1 MSMTIQVTMELL
13 SDAIFGS
20 GYSVPGGEDV
30 AVCRDERGYPYF
42 KGSTLKGLLRESL
55 ENLAAWTGQGTE
67 DADAMLGLSGW
78 DGTEETRRV
87 HFTALTLPEETGGG
101 RVTFVLT
108 GRADSLL
115 IRSGAP
121 LENGERRGAYT
132 PNLTENG
139 RPVLPGSSIKG
150 AVRARAEQIAA
161 ALGLSKGRTEALF
174 GRGAGAEDNGLPG
187 QVFFED
193 GVITQPQKKQISR
206 IRINRFT
213 GGVIRGGLFT
223 EEPLRCDLELRIS
236 APDAPADCG
245 LLLYALRDLGA
256 GLYNLGSGGA
266 IGRGY
271 VQVDRL
277 TATLSDGRR
286 ASLTFDRERR
296 CTAEDPEDIFKTWLG
311 ALEEERT

>member
-1 MSMTIQVTMELL
+1 M
-13 SDAIFGS
+13 
-20 GYSVPGGEDV
+20 
-30 AVCRDERGYPYF
+30 
-42 KGSTLKGLLRESL
+42 
-55 ENLAAWTGQGTE
+55 
-67 DADAMLGLSGW
+67 
-78 DGTEETRRV
+78 
-87 HFTALTLPEETGGG
+87 
-101 RVTFVLT
+101 
-108 GRADSLL
+108 
-115 IRSGAP
+115 
-121 LENGERRGAYT
+121 
-132 PNLTENG
+132 
-139 RPVLPGSSIKG
+139 LPGSSIKG

-296 CTAEDPEDIFKTWLG
+296 CTAEDPEDIFKTWLS